1 MLMLSK
7 TVVNRI
13 IILVFMVIVGFNL
26 AKGLYY
32 KSVMGVILAVV
43 SLIAAVVFL
52 YLLAKAKEE
61 VERSRENEF
70 NVEN

>member
-1 MLMLSK
+1 MLSK

-13 IILVFMVIVGFNL
+13 IILVFMAIVGFNL

-32 KSVMGVILAVV
+32 KSVVGIILAIV
-43 SLIAAVVFL
+43 SLVAAVVFL

-61 VERSRENEF
+61 MERSRENEL